1 MVTDFLQGLF
11 TGKLAWVKV
20 VLGVIATLL
29 VSLSDIAPLL
39 GVDSKLSVYLGIAV
53 GIGTWLT
60 AHGFHKAEA
69 PAKPL
74 GS

>member
-1 MVTDFLQGLF
+1 MVTDFLQGIL
-11 TGKLAWVKV
+11 TGKLAWVKIA
-20 VLGVIATLL
+20 LGVVATLL
-29 VSLSDIAPLL
+29 VSLSDVVPLL
-39 GVDSKLSVYLGIAV
+39 GVDSKLAGYVGIAV
-53 GIGTWLT
+53 GIGAWLT

>member
-1 MVTDFLQGLF
+1 MVTDFLQGIL
-11 TGKLAWVKV
+11 TGKLAWVKIA
-20 VLGVIATLL
+20 LGVVATLL
-29 VSLSDIAPLL
+29 VSLSDVVPLL
-39 GVDSKLSVYLGIAV
+39 GADSKLAGYIGIAV

-60 AHGFHKAEA
+60 VHGFHKAPA